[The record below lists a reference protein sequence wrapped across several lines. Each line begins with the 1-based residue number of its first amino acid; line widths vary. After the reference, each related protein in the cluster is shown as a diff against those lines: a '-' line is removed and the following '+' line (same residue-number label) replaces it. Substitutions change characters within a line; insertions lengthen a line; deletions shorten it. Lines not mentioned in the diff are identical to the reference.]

1 MPRIPADVSNLLDQ
15 LATNL
20 PTIIAANLVG
30 IYLYGSLT
38 QQAFNPRRSDIDCIA
53 VVKRDLRDAQFKRL
67 REWLAEASKSNPW
80 VARLQMSVLI
90 RDEILVKS
98 SRYCLY
104 QFGKLK
110 RGRSDGNPIIWLN
123 VLESGVTMFGP
134 NPKSFVPQ
142 ISGEIFF
149 DALRR
154 EVGYIRQEL
163 IDKPDSEWRN
173 VQFYRAY
180 AVMTLCRILYSQ
192 ANGTV
197 VSKPL
202 AVRWAMKNLEKKWH
216 ALIREAMESG
226 GPDERPTSRISL
238 PALRQFVR
246 FTEATLRAEL

>member
-1 MPRIPADVSNLLDQ
+1 MARIPVDVTDLLDQ

-38 QQAFNPRRSDIDCIA
+38 QQAFNPRRSDIDCIV
-53 VVKRDLRDAQFKRL
+53 VVKRDLSDAQFKRL
-67 REWLAEASKSNPW
+67 REWLGEVSTSNPW
-80 VARLQMSVLI
+80 VARLQMSVRI
-90 RDEILVKS
+90 RDRILVRN
-98 SRYCLY
+98 SRSCLF
-104 QFGKLK
+104 QFGKLQ
-110 RGRSDGNPIIWLN
+110 RGRSDGNPIIWIN
-123 VLESGVTMFGP
+123 VLESGVTLYGP
-134 NPKSFVPQ
+134 SPSAFVPL
-142 ISGEIFF
+142 ITGKIFF

-154 EVGYIRQEL
+154 EVGYIRAEL
-163 IDKPDSEWRN
+163 IDKRDSEWRD

-180 AVMTLCRILYSQ
+180 AAMTLCRLLYSQ

-216 ALIREAMESG
+216 PLIRQAMASG

-238 PALRQFVR
+238 PKLRQFVV
-246 FTEATLRAEL
+246 FTETMLRE